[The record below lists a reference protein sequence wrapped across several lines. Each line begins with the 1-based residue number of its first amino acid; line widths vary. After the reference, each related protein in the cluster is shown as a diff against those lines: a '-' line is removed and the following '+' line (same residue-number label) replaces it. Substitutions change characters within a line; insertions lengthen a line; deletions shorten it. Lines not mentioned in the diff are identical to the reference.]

1 MKLYKEYTIYALIV
15 FSNFFVIYLGYLM
28 IYPFKTLE
36 VYSAVA
42 INEPKAGE
50 VLLYEVDY
58 CKYTTAPTIVYRTL
72 RSVDEK
78 SMIPFPAVDTI
89 TSTGCKKTSIPLQL
103 LDTVPAGKYYLNINI
118 TFKVNAF
125 REINYQFKTKPFN
138 VLEKDE

>member
-42 INEPKAGE
+42 TNEPKAGE

-58 CKYTTAPTIVYRTL
+58 CKYTPAPAIVYRTI

-78 SMIPFPAVDTI
+78 SIIPFPSVDTI
-89 TSTGCKKTSIPLQL
+89 TDIGCKKTSIPLEL
-103 LDTVPAGKYYLNINI
+103 LDTIPAGEYYLSVNLS
-118 TFKVNAF
+118 FKVNAF
-125 REINYQFKTKPFN
+125 REINYQFRTEPFN
-138 VLEKDE
+138 IL